1 RINMKDRYLKSKKVS
16 LISLIVNIILT
27 LIKIIIGFFFQSKAL
42 IADGIHSL
50 SDVASTLIILI
61 SIKYSHTKA
70 DQKHP
75 YGHGKAEA
83 IGTIILGFI
92 LIITGITLIRETIY
106 NIILQKIYIPGNL
119 TLIAAILSIITKEG
133 LYRYTLKM
141 GKKINNK
148 ALIADANHHRSDAFS
163 SIAALIGIM
172 GSKLGINIFDPL
184 AGLIVSLFIGKIGFD
199 ISREAI
205 HELMDGIPSE
215 EKIEN
220 ISKQTGEISEI
231 ISVKD
236 IKIRTYGPKQIVDLV
251 ISVNSSYSIEKAH
264 EVAVKAQ
271 EKIIR
276 LNPDIKEVFVHI
288 DPEPES

>member
-1 RINMKDRYLKSKKVS
+1 MKDRYLKSKKVS